1 MKLSKTIQV
10 GSVRIPK
17 GTVLN
22 FGTEGLATYRGKR
35 IKRSQIPALAV
46 AKVSQ
51 RRNAKAALEHS
62 IRFNG
67 MLIPKGTVLNFGT
80 EGFATYRGKRIKRSQ
95 IPAQAFASEALSPIR
110 LKMPV
115 CVNGTIIPAK
125 ESLMFDNSGHASY
138 KGKQISIYDFPT
150 AAIESEALDE
160 AHNAVDIDQE
170 FKAFD
175 AIEPGDLG
183 NDFEGKAIRFLGKA
197 VGPAGY
203 QALVDQF
210 GNVNDKTIEF
220 YTDGLSQEEIDALK
234 FVAYSTTDGSVMV
247 DIYDSVGGA
256 VATEDDG
263 EIVDIN
269 DVTSGDAAVNY
280 DGKACTIVAKGQG
293 AVWAENM
300 AEQLGIDDCLKEI
313 RESLD
318 VDDDD
323 SLEGTWFVL
332 VLNDKGEKCI
342 ANYGPTGAK
351 VIKSND

>member
-35 IKRSQIPALAV
+35 IKRSQIPA
-46 AKVSQ
+46 
-51 RRNAKAALEHS
+51 
-62 IRFNG
+62 
-67 MLIPKGTVLNFGT
+67 
-80 EGFATYRGKRIKRSQ
+80 
-95 IPAQAFASEALSPIR
+95 QAFASEALSAVR
-110 LKMPV
+110 LKKSIR
-115 CVNGTIIPAK
+115 VNGTIIPAK
-125 ESLMFDNSGHASY
+125 ESLMFDNDGYATFR
-138 KGKQISIYDFPT
+138 GKQISIYDVPT
-150 AAIESEALDE
+150 AAIESEVLD
-160 AHNAVDIDQE
+160 AHNAVDIDKE
-170 FKAFD
+170 FKSFD

-220 YTDGLSQEEIDALK
+220 YTDGLSQEEIDVLK

-256 VATEDDG
+256 IATEDDG

-313 RESLD
+313 REALGAD
-318 VDDDD
+318 EDD
-323 SLEGTWFVL
+323 SLEDTWFVL
-332 VLNDKGEKCI
+332 VLNDKNEKCI

>member
-35 IKRSQIPALAV
+35 IKRSQIPA
-46 AKVSQ
+46 
-51 RRNAKAALEHS
+51 
-62 IRFNG
+62 
-67 MLIPKGTVLNFGT
+67 
-80 EGFATYRGKRIKRSQ
+80 
-95 IPAQAFASEALSPIR
+95 QAFASEALSPVR

-115 CVNGTIIPAK
+115 CVNGTIIPANESLMFDNSGHASFKGKQISIYDFPTAAIATEAMSAVRLKKSIRVNGTIIPAK
-125 ESLMFDNSGHASY
+125 ESLMFDNDGYATF
-138 KGKQISIYDFPT
+138 KGKQISIYDVPT
-150 AAIESEALDE
+150 AAIESDVLD
-160 AHNAVDIDQE
+160 AHNAVDIDKE

-220 YTDGLSQEEIDALK
+220 YTDGLSQEEIDALQ

-256 VATEDDG
+256 IATEDDG
-263 EIVDIN
+263 DIVDIN

-313 RESLD
+313 REALGAD
-318 VDDDD
+318 EDD
-323 SLEGTWFVL
+323 SLEDTWFVL
-332 VLNDKGEKCI
+332 VLNDKNEKCI